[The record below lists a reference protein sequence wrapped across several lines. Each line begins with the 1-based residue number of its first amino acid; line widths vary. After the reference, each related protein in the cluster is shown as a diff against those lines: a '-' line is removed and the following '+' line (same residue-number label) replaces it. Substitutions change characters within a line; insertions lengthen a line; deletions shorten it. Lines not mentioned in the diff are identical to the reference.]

1 MPGERRD
8 GPLPGR
14 GHLPRRLHPSR
25 NGSEAVST
33 AHAESSPSSAAS
45 RPLTVRTLEARVYRY
60 PLQAP
65 VVTSFGA
72 MRDRPMVLVRA
83 EDADGVVGWGETW
96 CNFPAVG
103 AEHRARLVNDVL
115 APLVTRAPF
124 AGPRDAFEALTAQTA
139 VLALQSGEPGPF
151 AHAIAGVDIA
161 LWDLFARQAKLPLW
175 RLLGGTS
182 PDVRV
187 YASGLNPEAPERL
200 ARTKRDEGF
209 TAFKLKIG
217 FGGARDVANV
227 RALREVLGRDAALM
241 VDANQAWT
249 LDAAVEM
256 ARRIEAFELEWLEEP
271 LRADRPW
278 AEWRTLRRATAIP
291 LAAGENIA
299 GDAAF
304 DAALAADALAVI
316 QPDMAKWGGF
326 SRNLSLARR
335 VRAAGRQLC
344 PHYLGGGV
352 GLLASAH
359 WLAAAGGDG
368 RLEVDANPNP
378 LRSSTC
384 GPLAT
389 IVDGCASLTD
399 APGLGTEPD
408 LALLDR
414 YAIPL

>member
-1 MPGERRD
+1 M
-8 GPLPGR
+8 
-14 GHLPRRLHPSR
+14 
-25 NGSEAVST
+25 ST
-33 AHAESSPSSAAS
+33 AHAESSPSPAAS

-151 AHAIAGVDIA
+151 AHAIAGIDIA
-161 LWDLFARQAKLPLW
+161 LWDLLSRQAKMPLW

-278 AEWRTLRRATAIP
+278 SEWQTLRGSTAIP

-304 DAALAADALAVI
+304 DAALAANALAVI
-316 QPDMAKWGGF
+316 QPDLAKWGGF
-326 SRNLSLARR
+326 SANVPLSHRI
-335 VRAAGRQLC
+335 RAAGARLC

-368 RLEVDANPNP
+368 MLEIDANPNA
-378 LRSSTC
+378 LRTSAC
-384 GPLAT
+384 GPLGS
-389 IVDGCASLTD
+389 VNDGRVSLGD
-399 APGLGTEPD
+399 APGLGDAPD
-408 LALLDR
+408 LTRIER
-414 YAIPL
+414 YRVSL